1 MDFRLLLPSLLILAF
16 TPAYGALSDATGLVN
31 RFDIET
37 GGHIF
42 EITTTSNFD
51 IRNIDFDKNK
61 KQLTLHIVS
70 SLENNLGELLIPQN
84 LLSGN
89 FTFLL
94 NDQQYVPII
103 QSNEKISFI
112 TLNFTGLGNN
122 KLEVIATDYL
132 KEVEELGE
140 SQNQESELINE
151 NSSSEN
157 GGCLIATATFDS
169 ELSTQVQHLREL
181 RDNKLLHTKTGS
193 EFMKTFN
200 SFYYSFS
207 PQIADLER
215 ENSWFKETV
224 KIAITPLLSSLSLLN
239 NVEMN
244 SDGEVI
250 GYGVSII
257 LLNLGIYFTVPV
269 LIVFRLIKR

>member
-1 MDFRLLLPSLLILAF
+1 MDFRLFFPSLLILAF

-37 GGHIF
+37 GGHVF

-51 IRNIDFDKNK
+51 IDNVDFDKNK

-70 SLENNLGELLIPQN
+70 SLENNLGELLIPKN

-94 NDQQYVPII
+94 NDQQYSPIVR
-103 QSNEKISFI
+103 SNEKISFI

-122 KLEVIATDYL
+122 KLEVTATDYL
-132 KEVEELGE
+132 KDVEVVDE

-151 NSSSEN
+151 NTPSEK

-193 EFMKTFN
+193 EFMKAFN

-224 KIAITPLLSSLSLLN
+224 KIVITPLLFSLSLLH

-244 SDGEVI
+244 SDHEVI
-250 GYGVSII
+250 GYGTSII
-257 LLNLGIYFTVPV
+257 LLNLGIYFIAPA
-269 LIVFRLIKR
+269 LIVLRLTKK